1 MKLTTRKYANVLN
14 IYLLTLSSV
23 LKFDLMIMLFKNVF
37 LFIKR
42 KLL

>member
-1 MKLTTRKYANVLN
+1 MKLATRKYASVLN

-23 LKFDLMIMLFKNVF
+23 LKFDFMIMLFKNVF